1 MNSLVDIRM
10 KVIVEIMK
18 IRTSVCLIGM
28 RVREA
33 FLLLKRPVE
42 EEDSGFQITE
52 SAINKITQE
61 QQTNPRITSP
71 IRT

>member
-10 KVIVEIMK
+10 KVIVETMK

-42 EEDSGFQITE
+42 DSKFQITE

-61 QQTNPRITSP
+61 QQTNPKITSP
-71 IRT
+71 IRI